1 MIPVKIRKFSRSS
14 LGEEDVLS
22 FSFSLRNEEENAL
35 DGCIQLTSNC
45 LYQLWNNVATMLKST
60 FFLCSRKYTVSN
72 GNKGETANT
81 LRPRE
86 FVPSKRDPPLF
97 FISSKKQYRFC
108 YENGEKKGKE
118 GSSKDQI
125 SKFPSSP
132 PLRIFHAVCHIFARH
147 FAISSNSIQRRV
159 FDEN

>member
-1 MIPVKIRKFSRSS
+1 
-14 LGEEDVLS
+14 
-22 FSFSLRNEEENAL
+22 
-35 DGCIQLTSNC
+35 
-45 LYQLWNNVATMLKST
+45 MLKST

-97 FISSKKQYRFC
+97 FVSSKKQYRFC

-147 FAISSNSIQRRV
+147 FAISSNSI
-159 FDEN
+159 